1 MKWAGRPDVI
11 IVLIVPI
18 CGFDT
23 RIEGYEYHRLEKY
36 SKEDVLEKIHIAAQ
50 EER

>member
-11 IVLIVPI
+11 IVPIVQFADLIQ
-18 CGFDT
+18 
-23 RIEGYEYHRLEKY
+23 E
-36 SKEDVLEKIHIAAQ
+36 SKAMNIADLRNIPKRMCWKKIHIAAQ